1 MTKTNHPELYP
12 EKWDQ
17 ALVVAV
23 GVVDDAINLLQG
35 APPLGHQLHRLLVPV
50 MDPPLQSII
59 TYRKKSPIIS
69 SNPSPNARA
78 TTPKKKK
85 TPLGFA
91 AFPIGGDEIETKKD
105 GQIQA
110 VPFDAQP
117 HLRIQRVGELVGEP
131 GMGGRR
137 GGGGRHPPSRRRE
150 HRGRCPSPSSA
161 NPG

>member
-35 APPLGHQLHRLLVPV
+35 APPLGHQLQRLLVPV

-78 TTPKKKK
+78 TTPEKKK
-85 TPLGFA
+85 PARFCSI
-91 AFPIGGDEIETKKD
+91 PDW
-105 GQIQA
+105 
-110 VPFDAQP
+110 
-117 HLRIQRVGELVGEP
+117 
-131 GMGGRR
+131 GR
-137 GGGGRHPPSRRRE
+137 
-150 HRGRCPSPSSA
+150 
-161 NPG
+161 

>member
-50 MDPPLQSII
+50 MDPPL
-59 TYRKKSPIIS
+59 
-69 SNPSPNARA
+69 
-78 TTPKKKK
+78 
-85 TPLGFA
+85 
-91 AFPIGGDEIETKKD
+91 
-105 GQIQA
+105 
-110 VPFDAQP
+110 
-117 HLRIQRVGELVGEP
+117 RIQRVGELVGEP